1 MNFKEY
7 LERAKNERRLEFL
20 SDSELNKILTT
31 PFVKLDKEYRNLL
44 PNPGEV
50 GIDKASE
57 KKVLEWLMKTGGS
70 LDRIIEDRL
79 DTASKEYSEYDDF
92 DEEYEEGDPFYES
105 YFIFKDDNNEPCGF
119 LAYVKGSP
127 SSKKIEE
134 VVLFSFDL
142 SRKDFG
148 KQIWIDFEKNLIE
161 KIKKGYTVSWKCKKE
176 NPASMRYNK
185 IIENLNGKR
194 NSCGDYWEYRIE
206 NI

>member
-1 MNFKEY
+1 MTSMRNTRKE
-7 LERAKNERRLEFL
+7 
-20 SDSELNKILTT
+20 I
-31 PFVKLDKEYRNLL
+31 
-44 PNPGEV
+44 
-50 GIDKASE
+50 
-57 KKVLEWLMKTGGS
+57 
-70 LDRIIEDRL
+70 
-79 DTASKEYSEYDDF
+79 
-92 DEEYEEGDPFYES
+92 PFYES

-148 KQIWIDFEKNLIE
+148 KQIWIDFEKNLTE